1 VVDDNIMEIINKH
14 IIEVFRDLFMK
25 KESGI
30 LRAEKNNIKKYFYF
44 KEGNLVFA
52 HSNIL
57 SEKLG
62 EIMIK
67 LGFIERKN
75 LTSIL
80 LEKPRGARLGLFL
93 LNKGLITYN
102 ELQSALVQQVKKICF
117 NAFRWEI
124 IPLEFERNDN
134 PVYEDL
140 RIQLSTADLIIE
152 GIYQINEPEI
162 LFSDKANFLNYV
174 IEKIEDETVH
184 LPRIELNTEET
195 LILSLIEEGISI
207 RELLSKSGLPYKM
220 GLLSIYSLYIQ
231 GIIKFVDKKVKI
243 KKEEEISALPD
254 LSTEEKIN
262 EYVNKILPQLYK
274 INYYDLLCVEP
285 DEDINI
291 IQKNYDYFMDHLQPY
306 YYSDHSKSWQANLKY
321 VIDYFNEAFD
331 TLVQPSNRKEYDQ
344 KLKDGKIE
352 ERRIPSSEEEEILDK
367 KTYSFEIHPV
377 DVSSDKVGVKS
388 QPFKELETKEM
399 PPLPSEGI
407 KYVEYLFRQK
417 KFNEAYQALNSI
429 EAINKKESKFHF
441 LMGAILANFPDKNK
455 EAEEYLLRA
464 YAMEPKNPEYLLH
477 LGLFYKS
484 IGLGLKAFKFLNEV
498 LKIDPNNKSAKDA
511 LGLRSS
517 ILEE

>member
-1 VVDDNIMEIINKH
+1 MEIINKH
-14 IIEVFRDLFMK
+14 IIEVFRDLFLN

-30 LRAEKNNIKKYFYF
+30 LRAENNNMKKYFYF

-57 SEKLG
+57 SEKIG

-67 LGFIERKN
+67 LGFIERKD
-75 LTSIL
+75 LASIL
-80 LEKPRGARLGLFL
+80 SEKPRGARLGLFL

-102 ELQSALVQQVKKICF
+102 ELQSALLQQVKKICF
-117 NAFRWEI
+117 NAFRWGI
-124 IPLEFERNDN
+124 IPLYFERNDN

-140 RIQLSTADLIIE
+140 RIQISTPDLIVE

-162 LFSDKANFLNYV
+162 LYSNKANFLNYV
-174 IEKIEDETVH
+174 IEKMEDETAH
-184 LPRIELNTEET
+184 LPGIELNAEET
-195 LILSLIEEGISI
+195 LILSLVEEGISV
-207 RELLSKSGLPYKM
+207 RDVLSKTGLPYKM
-220 GLLSIYSLYIQ
+220 GLLAIYSLYTQ
-231 GIIKFVDKKVKI
+231 GLVKFIDKEVEI
-243 KKEEEISALPD
+243 RKEEEISALPD
-254 LSTEEKIN
+254 LSSEEKIN
-262 EYVNKILPQLYK
+262 QYINKILPQLYK

-285 DEDINI
+285 DEDIKN

-331 TLVQPSNRKEYDQ
+331 TLVQPISRKEYDQ

-352 ERRIPSSEEEEILDK
+352 ERKIPSPEEEEILDK

-377 DVSSDKVGVKS
+377 DLMSDKAGTKG
-388 QPFKELETKEM
+388 QPSKELETKEM
-399 PPLPSEGI
+399 PPSPSEGI
-407 KYVEYLFRQK
+407 KYVEYLFKQK

-429 EAINKKESKFHF
+429 DIINKKESKFHF

-498 LKIDPNNKSAKDA
+498 LKIDPNNKIAKDA